1 MPARNAAIPLTYRN
15 KKIACLY
22 ALLGGNACV
31 SFNASLDELKPICA
45 TEHSR
50 HRSDVGLLYYYFY
63 IFFNTLADNLHR
75 TWLTSFYDRWLY
87 RLGHFNSCA
96 YRDILVCV
104 MNIEIIEKTQ
114 NIMIILPPF

>member
-1 MPARNAAIPLTYRN
+1 VPASTAAIPSTYRN

-31 SFNASLDELKPICA
+31 FFNASFDELKPICA

-63 IFFNTLADNLHR
+63 IFSNRLAD
-75 TWLTSFYDRWLY
+75 SCIE
-87 RLGHFNSCA
+87 LG
-96 YRDILVCV
+96 
-104 MNIEIIEKTQ
+104 
-114 NIMIILPPF
+114 